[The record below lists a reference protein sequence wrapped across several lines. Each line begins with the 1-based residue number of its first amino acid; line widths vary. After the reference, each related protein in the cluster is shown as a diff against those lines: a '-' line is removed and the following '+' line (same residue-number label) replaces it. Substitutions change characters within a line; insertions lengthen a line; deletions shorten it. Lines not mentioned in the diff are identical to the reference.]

1 MGKLGIV
8 IGILVLIVLLVGM
21 GGCSSYG
28 SIVKLDEQAKS
39 QWAQV
44 DTQLQRRYDLIPNI
58 VETVK
63 GYASHEKEVLE
74 NIANART
81 KYFSA
86 PDDDAR
92 AKAAGDVER
101 ALSRLL
107 MLTET
112 YPQLKANE
120 GFLKLQDQLEGTE
133 NRISV
138 ERGRYNDAVRQLNG
152 YLRSPMGVIG
162 NLFARVDARDYF
174 EAAGEVRN
182 APRVDFGAAPK
193 AEAGG

>member
-1 MGKLGIV
+1 MGKF
-8 IGILVLIVLLVGM
+8 GILFGILILIALLVGM
-21 GGCSSYG
+21 GGCSSYS
-28 SIVKLDEQAKS
+28 SIVKLDEQAKG
-39 QWAQV
+39 QWAQI

-58 VETVK
+58 VATVK

-81 KYFSA
+81 KYFAA
-86 PDDDAR
+86 PDDSAK

-107 MLTET
+107 VLTET

-138 ERGRYNDAVRQLNG
+138 ERGRYNEVVKELNA
-152 YLRSPMGVIG
+152 YLRSPTGLLG
-162 NLFARVDARDYF
+162 NLFARVKPRDYF
-174 EAAGEVRN
+174 EVASDARS
-182 APRVDFGAAPK
+182 APRVDFSG
-193 AEAGG
+193 EAKVP

>member
-1 MGKLGIV
+1 MGKFGIV
-8 IGILVLIVLLVGM
+8 IGILALIVLLVGM

-28 SIVKLDEQAKS
+28 SIVKLDEQAKG
-39 QWAQV
+39 QWAQI

-58 VETVK
+58 VSTVK
-63 GYASHEKEVLE
+63 GYAAHEKEVLE

-81 KYFSA
+81 KYFAA
-86 PDDDAR
+86 PDDSAK

-107 MLTET
+107 VLTET

-138 ERGRYNDAVRQLNG
+138 ERGRYNEVVKQLNA
-152 YLRSPMGVIG
+152 YLRSPTGMLG
-162 NLFARVDARDYF
+162 NLFAQVKPRDYF
-174 EAAGEVRN
+174 EVSGEARN
-182 APRVDFGAAPK
+182 APRVDFSAPT
-193 AEAGG
+193 AEAPVP

>member
-1 MGKLGIV
+1 MGKAGIV
-8 IGILVLIVLLVGM
+8 IGILVVIVLFLGM

-28 SIVKLDEQAKS
+28 SIVRLDEAAKS

-44 DTQLQRRYDLIPNI
+44 DSQLQRRYDLIPNI

-86 PDDDAR
+86 PDDTSR
-92 AKAAGDVER
+92 AEAAAGVER

-133 NRISV
+133 NRIAT
-138 ERGRYNDAVRQLNG
+138 ERGRYNTSVKELNA

-162 NLFARVDARDYF
+162 NLFAQVKPREYF
-174 EAAGEVRN
+174 ETTPEART
-182 APRVDFGAAPK
+182 APRVDFGAKPATQ
-193 AEAGG
+193 GG